1 MQATPGAA
9 RTGRACRS
17 TVMTDTQP
25 AAGQQRRAFWLK
37 HLHQWHWISSA
48 ICLIGMLL
56 FAVTGFT
63 LNHAGQIEARPAVQT
78 RQATVPTRV
87 LDKVRAA
94 APSGA
99 GQASETRAPVP
110 AVLAD
115 WLAQSL
121 QVDAGGREAEW
132 SADEIYVALPRP
144 GGDAW
149 VSIALD
155 SGEAQYEHTSRG
167 AISYLNDLH
176 KGRNTG
182 AAWSLF
188 LDAFA
193 LACLVF
199 CVTGLFLLKLHA
211 GGRVATWP
219 LVGLGLAVP
228 LLLAILFIH

>member
-1 MQATPGAA
+1 
-9 RTGRACRS
+9 
-17 TVMTDTQP
+17 MTDTQP

-48 ICLIGMLL
+48 ICLVGMLL

-78 RQATVPTRV
+78 RHATLPTRV
-87 LDKVRAA
+87 LDEVRAA
-94 APSGA
+94 APTGA
-99 GQASETRAPVP
+99 AQAGETRAPVP

-115 WLAQSL
+115 WLAQAL
-121 QVDAGGREAEW
+121 AIDASGREAEW
-132 SADEIYVALPRP
+132 SADEIYLALPRP

-155 SGEAQYEHTSRG
+155 SGEAQYENTSRG
-167 AISYLNDLH
+167 AVSYLNDLH
-176 KGRNTG
+176 KGRHTG

-199 CVTGLFLLKLHA
+199 CVTGLLLLKLHA

-219 LVGLGLAVP
+219 LVGLGLVVP
-228 LLLAILFIH
+228 VLLALLFIH

>member
-1 MQATPGAA
+1 
-9 RTGRACRS
+9 
-17 TVMTDTQP
+17 MTDTQP

-48 ICLIGMLL
+48 ICLVGMLL

-78 RQATVPTRV
+78 RHATLPMRV
-87 LDKVRAA
+87 LEQVRSA
-94 APSGA
+94 APA
-99 GQASETRAPVP
+99 ETAQASETRAPVP

-115 WLAQSL
+115 WLARAL
-121 QVDAGGREAEW
+121 GIDASGREAEW

-155 SGEAQYEHTSRG
+155 SGEAQYENTSRG

-219 LVGLGLAVP
+219 LVGLGLVVP
-228 LLLAILFIH
+228 VLLAILFIH